1 MPDVKLCGFTIQPLT
16 LAEWVDLLVD
26 RANRGQG
33 AWVVT
38 LNLEMVSRDRRD
50 KAYGQLIRSCDLMVA
65 DGMPIVWASRKKKG
79 TTPIPERV
87 TGVELTRALLDR
99 FDPTEMAVVGG
110 ENPRATIQTLGI
122 PRGDE
127 IFIDDSRISLEP
139 EAVQA
144 LAARLVGRKVLF
156 IALGVPKQ
164 DRLAAELRKAMPHAV
179 ILGIGGTFELLGG
192 QKKRAPEWMQA
203 RGLEWLYRLVSE
215 PKRLWRR
222 YLVEYWGGG
231 FSLVRD
237 VMKKEPAQ
245 SSESGN

>member
-1 MPDVKLCGFTIQPLT
+1 MSEVTLCGFRIQPLT
-16 LAEWVDLLVD
+16 LDQWVDLLCE
-26 RANRGQG
+26 RAESGKG

-99 FDPTEMAVVGG
+99 FDPSHMAIIGG
-110 ENPRATIQTLGI
+110 ENPKATLDVLEI
-122 PRGDE
+122 PRRDE
-127 IFIDDSRISLEP
+127 IFVDDSRINLEP
-139 EAVQA
+139 DSIQA
-144 LAARLVGRKVLF
+144 LAGRLQGRKILF

-164 DRLAAELRKAMPHAV
+164 DRLAAELRKQMPHAV

-203 RGLEWLYRLVSE
+203 RGLEWLFRLVSE

-231 FSLVRD
+231 LSLVRD
-237 VMKKEPAQ
+237 VLRKEPSQ